1 MSPDEKAKAL
11 RARIRGEVQAK
22 LGRTRPPAPAPA
34 VRRVVDPTALVLG
47 RDADS
52 KPFVLPLRARLE
64 HAHVIGASGGGKS
77 KFLEHCIRQDIR
89 AGRGVCVVDP
99 HGNHPQSLY
108 RSTLA
113 WLAEQRINRPVHII
127 DPNAPTHTVGFNPLA
142 RPDRGV
148 ALSVIA
154 AATLEAFERVWG
166 DENIDEKPTM
176 QRVLEATF
184 VTLAELGLTLAEAEL
199 LYDPEDARGIRA
211 LVRSKVTDRTAQSFL
226 ARLDRLGRFPRDFD
240 METIGPL
247 NRISKLT
254 RSPAIRAIIGQTETS
269 IDFRAVL
276 DEGHVVLVNLSGGDA
291 VYEDDADLLGRL
303 LTRFLFFHAKRR
315 AHPERPFFLYL
326 DECHRYLSG
335 DIEKLLAEARKYGLG
350 TILSHQFLRQLGEP
364 QDILRHAVLNTTNF
378 KAVFRLQNPAEA
390 AELAEAIMPLNYE
403 MPVKAS
409 VRPTVVGHTRTLLSS
424 ESAGEQ
430 SSVSETDGHAVGE
443 VAGESF
449 TTATMTAES
458 YAEGVTQGKSIG
470 TSRSRG
476 ISLGEMSSSSEA
488 AGMMSMTSTG
498 ISTGTSAGEVM
509 TPLAQDGIFLPPP
522 EPTILSA
529 TRGESGAE
537 HSSSG
542 TGISAMRSA
551 ARGSSRAV
559 NSSDSDTRASSTARS
574 VTKGTTY
581 AESEAHGVMSARTQT
596 ASKSHGVTKGLSTTK
611 GKSEAFEPVY
621 ADLPSSF
628 HSKENV
634 LSMAAD
640 ALRGLPA
647 GRAFVG
653 FVDHAGRKSGY
664 LAVPLVQTPD
674 LPEAAFEEL
683 RARMLETSPSAESA
697 EKAAALTLERERML
711 LSAARTVEVPPPDP
725 TSFREPAP
733 KRRLAKRPRDEA

>member
-1 MSPDEKAKAL
+1 MPRVSRSD
-11 RARIRGEVQAK
+11 RILAELEAERLA
-22 LGRTRPPAPAPA
+22 RTRKPAPPAP
-34 VRRVVDPTALVLG
+34 RDPTRLILG
-47 RDADS
+47 LDPERRPVSISA
-52 KPFVLPLRARLE
+52 RARLE

-77 KFLEHCIRQDIR
+77 KFLQHCVLQDI
-89 AGRGVCVVDP
+89 AMGHGVCLVDP
-99 HGNHPQSLY
+99 HGNHPDSLY
-108 RSTLA
+108 RAILVWVGTHKMT
-113 WLAEQRINRPVHII
+113 RPVHII

-226 ARLDRLGRFPRDFD
+226 ARLDRLGRSPRDFD

-276 DEGHVVLVNLSGGDA
+276 DEGHVVLVNLSGGDT

-364 QDILRHAVLNTTNF
+364 QDMLRHAVLNTTNF

-390 AELAEAIMPLNYE
+390 AELAEAIVPLNYE

-409 VRPTVVGHTRTLLSS
+409 VRPTVIGHARTLLSS
-424 ESAGEQ
+424 ESAGDQ
-430 SSVSETDGHAVGE
+430 SSVSETDGHAVGD
-443 VAGESF
+443 VVGESF

-458 YAEGVTQGKSIG
+458 SAEGVTQGKSIS

-488 AGMMSMTSTG
+488 AGMMSMTSSG

-509 TPLAQDGIFLPPP
+509 TPLAQDGIFLPAPD
-522 EPTILSA
+522 PTVLSA
-529 TRGESGAE
+529 TRGESGAQT
-537 HSSSG
+537 SSSG
-542 TGISAMRSA
+542 TGLSAMRSA
-551 ARGSSRAV
+551 ARGSSRAS
-559 NSSDSDTRASSTARS
+559 NSSEGDTRASSTARS

-581 AESEAHGVMSARTQT
+581 AVSEAHGEMRARTET
-596 ASKSHGVTKGLSTTK
+596 VSKARGVTQGVSTTT

-653 FVDHAGRKSGY
+653 FVDQAGRKSGY
-664 LAVPLVQTPD
+664 LVVPLVQSPD
-674 LPEAAFEEL
+674 LPETAFEEL
-683 RARMLETSPSAESA
+683 RARMLEASPSAESA

-733 KRRLAKRPRDEA
+733 KRRLAKRPPGKA